1 MFSPGASP
9 RIAMIDM
16 DAGFCM
22 DVKSEPNKR
31 TKDAPVTTIADL
43 HRRLAARTSH
53 DPDDE
58 LLESVCVS
66 LLIHCVVSAVYPHDT
81 SRLYGFPYPRIAA
94 CLYQNWNAVWQM
106 VFRPEEAGARWHT
119 DAYML
124 GFYYNMNIENPEH
137 RTIYPEDSE
146 KVKSAIASALRAPMT
161 RVLLMTKGLDVSS
174 AIEIVD
180 IQPRVVVSGD
190 LYVRLARIYANE
202 VQLEYDIIN
211 ALNDSTDP
219 VQKLEEFV
227 RDWDFAASP
236 FTCRLSASKQQVSC
250 IHETCCLE
258 SLESPESIESIESP
272 ESRRTDKRA
281 KRAKQDE
288 SAKEKK
294 WRDRVAVPGK
304 VPVRLLDRVQTARFL
319 CDLMTR
325 GCPVISPIGGS
336 YYTARRIYKYKQWTG
351 EDIVKLV
358 KDLGMVDELEAVG
371 IPRATAQQLGRTI
384 ADHVHFNTPIE
395 TLGPCK
401 PCSV

>member
-1 MFSPGASP
+1 M
-9 RIAMIDM
+9 
-16 DAGFCM
+16 
-22 DVKSEPNKR
+22 
-31 TKDAPVTTIADL
+31 
-43 HRRLAARTSH
+43 
-53 DPDDE
+53 
-58 LLESVCVS
+58 VS
-66 LLIHCVVSAVYPHDT
+66 
-81 SRLYGFPYPRIAA
+81 
-94 CLYQNWNAVWQM
+94 
-106 VFRPEEAGARWHT
+106 RPEEEGVREEAGARWHT

-124 GFYYNMNIENPEH
+124 GFYYNMKIEKPKH

-180 IQPRVVVSGD
+180 IPRPQVVVSGD

-202 VQLEYDIIN
+202 GHLEYDIID
-211 ALNDSTDP
+211 ALDNSTDP

-227 RDWDFAASP
+227 RDWGFAASP
-236 FTCRLSASKQQVSC
+236 FECRLSASKQQVSC

-258 SLESPESIESIESP
+258 SLES
-272 ESRRTDKRA
+272 RRTDKRA
-281 KRAKQDE
+281 KRDAQDE
-288 SAKEKK
+288 STKEKGDK

-325 GCPVISPIGGS
+325 VCPIRGPIGGS

-351 EDIVKLV
+351 KDIVKLV
-358 KDLGMVDELEAVG
+358 QDSGMVDELEAVG
-371 IPRATAQQLGRTI
+371 IPGSTAQQLSLKI
-384 ADHVHFNTPIE
+384 AEYVHFNTPIE
-395 TLGPCK
+395 TLGPCA